1 MTSSSTWR
9 TKMTSRKPGCAN
21 SQPPIQIVPKL
32 LGGVLPDAL
41 KHFDSLPDSA
51 NVRQPVVQALFAI
64 SGPTVWRWVKA
75 GRLPKPRKQGERVT
89 TWNVGELR
97 KRLTAF
103 A

>member
-1 MTSSSTWR
+1 MTL
-9 TKMTSRKPGCAN
+9 RKPGCADV
-21 SQPPIQIVPKL
+21 QPTVQILSEPV
-32 LGGVLPDAL
+32 GAVLPNAL

-64 SGPTVWRWVKA
+64 SGPTVWRWVKT

-97 KRLTAF
+97 KRLTAP